1 MSLARLTN
9 FSSFPRPHHP
19 SHTRMAALIVFV
31 SWSVILDRGGGGLPP
46 LQITAW
52 ASSITAVL
60 ALIVALFKE
69 DFQALWRRPK
79 LVASAKLCAPDCHK
93 TEVTLTDQQTGQIID
108 R

>member
-1 MSLARLTN
+1 
-9 FSSFPRPHHP
+9 
-19 SHTRMAALIVFV
+19 MAALIVFV